1 MFKECFKR
9 VQSSLAQ
16 YLSSGEGEA
25 ILNIEVINNTDLVDV
40 CFNGVD
46 QNVLCSDIFL
56 VWEQCKV

>member
-16 YLSSGEGEA
+16 YLSSGEGKA

-40 CFNGVD
+40 CFNGAD
-46 QNVLCSDIFL
+46 RNVLCSDIFS
-56 VWEQCKV
+56 V